1 MTVEFTLDDE
11 QTMLADAVA
20 RWLEAD
26 YTMEV
31 RRRLVAGTESSDV
44 NWQQLAALGLLGL
57 HVSEA
62 HGGMGASPIEA
73 LLVMQAFGRALV
85 VEPYIQNAVEAAT
98 LLARAASDAQQAQ
111 WLPALAAGERRVVLA
126 TREPGT
132 GCDLAEIAL
141 RAETR
146 GSGFVLH
153 GRKVLV
159 IGGDSA
165 DAFIVP
171 ARTRG
176 ARGDEDGISLFLVP
190 RTVAGVEIS
199 GYHTIDGMRA
209 ADLGFSDVAIDA
221 QALVGVLHDG
231 HGEIEL
237 AVDRGIA
244 ALCAEAVGAMERLIE
259 LTAEHL
265 RTRRQFGQPIGAFQ
279 ALQHQLAD
287 MAIATEQARSMAL
300 LAAAQADGADRARR
314 RAAVSAA
321 KVTIGQS
328 GRSVGELAIQ
338 LHGGMGMTDETATG
352 WYVKRLLAID
362 LTHGDTD
369 HHLEL
374 YGAML

>member
-1 MTVEFTLDDE
+1 MEFTLDDE

-31 RRRLVAGTESSDV
+31 RRRLVAGTESSNT
-44 NWQQLAALGLLGL
+44 NWQRFAELGLLGL

-62 HGGMGASPIEA
+62 HGGMDASPVEA
-73 LLVMQAFGRALV
+73 LLVMQSFGRALV
-85 VEPYIQNAVEAAT
+85 VEPYVQNAVEAAT
-98 LLARAASDAQQAQ
+98 LLARAASAAQQAR

-126 TREPGT
+126 AHEPGT
-132 GCDLAEIAL
+132 GYDPADVAM

-153 GRKVLV
+153 GRKTLV

-165 DAFIVP
+165 DAFVVA

-190 RTVAGVEIS
+190 RTVAGVEVS
-199 GYHTIDGMRA
+199 GYRTIDGMRA
-209 ADLGFSDVAIDA
+209 AELAFSGVEVDA
-221 QALVGVLHDG
+221 EALLGVLHDG
-231 HGEIEL
+231 HGELEL

-259 LTAEHL
+259 LTSEHL
-265 RTRRQFGQPIGAFQ
+265 RTRRQFGQPIGTFQ
-279 ALQHQLAD
+279 ALQHKLAD

-300 LAAAQADGADRARR
+300 LAAAHADGTDRARR

-338 LHGGMGMTDETATG
+338 LHGGMGMTDEMAAG

-362 LTHGDTD
+362 LTHGDAD